1 MSTFKMKKNL
11 EKSRKIESRRDR
23 SWGLD
28 TCTEESCYCESVT
41 KKNGCGLLHGQ
52 GRSFV
57 PYKKNVGF
65 STVWQTVLNFEW
77 QEFNTTSRNELKK
90 ELFEQFSR

>member
-1 MSTFKMKKNL
+1 M
-11 EKSRKIESRRDR
+11 
-23 SWGLD
+23 
-28 TCTEESCYCESVT
+28 T

-77 QEFNTTSRNELKK
+77 QEFNTASRDELKK
-90 ELFEQFSR
+90 ELFERSIQPKCYSSIFGKFAIS